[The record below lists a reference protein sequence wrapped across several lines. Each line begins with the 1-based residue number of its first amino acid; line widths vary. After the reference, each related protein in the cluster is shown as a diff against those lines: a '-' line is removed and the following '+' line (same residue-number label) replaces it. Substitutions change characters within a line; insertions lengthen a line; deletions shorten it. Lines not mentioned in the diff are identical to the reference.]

1 MYRGSEFQSCQSSK
15 LHIRPHKLQL
25 QFYIIQYILS
35 YTTLHDTATKVMQ
48 QFYRHCACCI
58 IAAFQTIHSVDR
70 VCYAFEN
77 CSNPVAECF
86 SCRQVLKFQTLS
98 LLFDEEKSY
107 IIFCIRFTEKRIE
120 EFRSQTFTKV
130 IVSRRQLNTA
140 PPGAHLCPPEILV
153 RALIS
158 RKPLRNIYL
167 QKSYEMK
174 NSIKLY
180 TISEAVEAKTTY

>member
-25 QFYIIQYILS
+25 QFYIIQYTLS
-35 YTTLHDTATKVMQ
+35 YTTPHDTATKVMQ

-58 IAAFQTIHSVDR
+58 IAAFQTIHSVDS

-130 IVSRRQLNTA
+130 IVSRRQLDTA
-140 PPGAHLCPPEILV
+140 PRGPLV
-153 RALIS
+153 S
-158 RKPLRNIYL
+158 SRNISTRADFKETPKKYIFTENL
-167 QKSYEMK
+167 
-174 NSIKLY
+174 
-180 TISEAVEAKTTY
+180 